1 MNKSILFH
9 FLIVL
14 VFSVGAKE
22 NESSQVKGESKT
34 EKLVVNKQSSEVATG
49 QKDTPRMLI
58 DETKAMVHGTERS
71 QLFCQSDLERRG
83 IDSRVRTLEDLI
95 TDELTY
101 QQAIRLKVPIE
112 DAVVKDHLN
121 RTLRGFG
128 LKPGDEEVI
137 FAQEGYSFEEG
148 FEQFRVMY
156 GVNIMVDHHIKSGL
170 LVPDEA
176 IMNKYAEK
184 PIMQHPAYLL
194 ETAFI
199 PVGISESV
207 QEIQKKVDQF
217 ISTSKELEVTW
228 SDPYWLKETEIGE
241 GLDFIPQMK
250 LDQIKSQKVVNGFQ
264 LYRLRKKRLQH
275 TVSFDE
281 LVQLKEKKERYQKVY
296 HDITEIL
303 RKELFETKMIAYKK
317 SLLNEATVIYFNSAP
332 AA

>member
-1 MNKSILFH
+1 MNKSIVLYS
-9 FLIVL
+9 LIVL
-14 VFSVGAKE
+14 LVLNIGAKDTE
-22 NESSQVKGESKT
+22 PPQVKSE
-34 EKLVVNKQSSEVATG
+34 QSQEIAVG
-49 QKDTPRMLI
+49 QKDTPRLLI

-71 QLFCQSDLERRG
+71 QLFCKSDLERRG
-83 IDSRVRTLEDLI
+83 IDSRLRTLDDLI
-95 TDELTY
+95 ADELTY
-101 QQAIRLKVPIE
+101 QQALRLKVPID

-128 LKPGDEEVI
+128 LKPGDEEVV

-170 LVPDEA
+170 LIPDEA
-176 IMNKYAEK
+176 IIAKYAEN
-184 PIMQHPAYLL
+184 PIMLQPAYLL

-199 PVGISESV
+199 PVRVSDSIG
-207 QEIQKKVDQF
+207 EIQKKVDQF
-217 ISTSKELEVTW
+217 ISTSKGLEVTW

-241 GLDFIPQMK
+241 GLDFIPRMK
-250 LDQIKSQKVVNGFQ
+250 TVQIKSQKLVNGFQ

-303 RKELFETKMIAYKK
+303 RKELFEKKMIAYKK
-317 SLLNEATVIYFNSAP
+317 SLLNEATIIYFNSAP